1 VIAGHVRMSQMNEI
15 KGLHNRSIL
24 IYGGVL
30 LAICILAFLL
40 RVLPRFTDVF
50 GADWVRFGEVDPWYH
65 VRLVQNL
72 LQHFPHQIN
81 FDPYTFF
88 PSGQTVPFAPFFDWF
103 LALLVWIIGFGS
115 PSVHTMEVT
124 AAYFPAVLGALIAI
138 PVFFIGKALFDKKMG
153 LIAAALVAIIPG
165 DFLARSLLGVTDHHI
180 AEALFSTTASLFLIL
195 AVRSARGQL
204 TVAELRLGS
213 WSRLKTPL
221 LYAIMGG
228 LFLGLYVATWMG
240 GLLFVLIIY
249 VYLFIQLLVDHF
261 KGNSTDYLG
270 IIAVPLFVV
279 ALLLLLP
286 FMNRGGLSAMHPL
299 SLAFALVTFIASTL
313 LAKWMTSKHWNRFYF
328 LLAAL
333 AVVLI
338 GAGFVY
344 AAAPRLLSSML
355 NYFQIFIPQSRSMTV
370 TESQPLFFGFHISA
384 LTQSRVWSF
393 FTTGFF
399 FVPVGLV
406 LLVASLIKNFRS
418 EILFLVTWS
427 GLMLAATLGENRFA
441 YYLAINVSL
450 LGGYLFWKL
459 LEWFPWLMRRMGFR
473 DRQEARAA
481 SQIKRKNRPLAKG
494 AEKTTAGPTGA
505 GWLASGMAVICGFFL
520 VFYPNISPALEISR
534 IKIGPSNDWHETLL
548 WMKDNTPEPFG
559 NTSYFNQ
566 YFSAPASGQNYKY
579 PGSAY
584 GVLSA
589 WDYGHWITYI
599 AQRIPNSNPNQSGAS
614 ETAQYM
620 TAQNEAAAN
629 QILKKLGTRYI
640 IVDLDMVTGMFLSN
654 TGWIGQKPELYSE
667 VLYQSDDKG
676 VVSPLRVYYPPYYQS
691 MSSRLYNFAGEK
703 VVPKTTWV
711 ISYIQKTDIHG
722 QSYKLINFSK
732 QFSAYAEA
740 ETYCQK
746 NPGSKIIGS
755 DPFTSPVPL
764 EKLGYR
770 MIYGSSTIVM
780 KTGDRQI
787 SDVEIFEYQ
796 P

>member
-1 VIAGHVRMSQMNEI
+1 MSQMNQK
-15 KGLHNRSIL
+15 KGLHSRPIL
-24 IYGGVL
+24 IYGGIL
-30 LAICILAFLL
+30 LAICIVAFLL
-40 RVLPRFTDVF
+40 RVLPRLDDVF
-50 GADWVRFGEVDPWYH
+50 GAGWVRFGEVDPWYH

-88 PSGQTVPFAPFFDWF
+88 PYGQTVPFAPFFDWF
-103 LALLVWIIGFGS
+103 LALVVWIIGFGS

-138 PVFFIGKALFDKKMG
+138 PVFFIGKTLFDKKMG
-153 LIAAALVAIIPG
+153 LIAAALVSIVPG

-180 AEALFSTTASLFLIL
+180 AEVLFSTTASLFLIL

-204 TVAELRLGS
+204 TVGDLRLGD
-213 WSRLKTPL
+213 WSRFKRPL
-221 LYAIMGG
+221 LYAILGG

-261 KGNSTDYLG
+261 MGKSTDYLG
-270 IIAVPLFVV
+270 IISVPLFVV

-299 SLAFALVTFIASTL
+299 SLAFALVTFIVLTL
-313 LAKWMTSKHWNRFYF
+313 MAKWMTSKHWNKFYF
-328 LLAAL
+328 VLAAL
-333 AVVLI
+333 VVVLI
-338 GAGFVY
+338 GAGVVY

-355 NYFQIFIPQSRSMTV
+355 SYFQIFIPQSRSMTV
-370 TESQPLFFGFHISA
+370 TESQPLFFGFHISS
-384 LTQSRVWSF
+384 LIQSRVWSF
-393 FTTGFF
+393 FNTGFF
-399 FVPVGLV
+399 FVPVMLV
-406 LLVASLIKNFRS
+406 LLAVSLIKNFRA

-427 GLMLAATLGENRFA
+427 CLILAATMGENRFA

-459 LEWFPWLMRRMGFR
+459 LEWFPRLIRRMGFR

-481 SQIKRKNRPLAKG
+481 SQIKRKNRSATKG
-494 AEKTTAGPTGA
+494 EEKARAVLTGA
-505 GWLASGMAVICGFFL
+505 GWLATVTAVICGFFM
-520 VFYPNISPALEISR
+520 VFFPNISPALDVSK

-548 WMKDNTPEPFG
+548 WMKDNSAPPFG
-559 NTSYFNQ
+559 NSNFFNQ
-566 YFSAPASGQNYKY
+566 HFSAPAGGQNYRY
-579 PGSAY
+579 PTSAY

-589 WDYGHWITYI
+589 WDYGHWITCI
-599 AQRIPNSNPNQSGAS
+599 AQRIPNSNPNQSGAT

-620 TAQNEAAAN
+620 TAQNEADAN
-629 QILKKLGTRYI
+629 QVLKKLGTRYI
-640 IVDLDMVTGMFLSN
+640 IINLDMVTGMFLSN
-654 TGWIGQKPELYSE
+654 TGWTGQKPELYSE
-667 VLYQSDDKG
+667 VLYQADDKG
-676 VVSPLRVYYPPYYQS
+676 VVSPLRVYYPSYYKS
-691 MSSRLYNFAGEK
+691 MSVRLYNFAGEK

-711 ISYIQKTDIHG
+711 ISYIHKTDIHG
-722 QSYKLINFSK
+722 QPYNLISFSK
-732 QFSAYAEA
+732 QFSTYEEA

-746 NPGSKIIGS
+746 NPGCQIIGS
-755 DPFTSPVPL
+755 DAFTSPVPL
-764 EKLGYR
+764 EKLGHYR
-770 MIYGSSTIVM
+770 MVYRSSTVVM

-787 SDVEIFEYQ
+787 SNIEIFEFQ